1 MVTGSEMK
9 MTSGVMEEAKCW
21 SAVGRP
27 SEFLV
32 LGRELDVACLA
43 FALVF
48 FLSEKVVKCTS
59 KEIPDGWG
67 LARAYAE
74 ELKDSFLYDGMRRE
88 GRKLEKGVAK
98 TGVRTKVLA
107 GREVEVEGEGQCLGI
122 VW

>member
-1 MVTGSEMK
+1 M
-9 MTSGVMEEAKCW
+9 
-21 SAVGRP
+21 
-27 SEFLV
+27 
-32 LGRELDVACLA
+32 ACLA

-74 ELKDSFLYDGMRRE
+74 ELEDSFPYDGMRRE

-98 TGVRTKVLA
+98 VGSMKVQFFIMEKGFEVSTDGA
-107 GREVEVEGEGQCLGI
+107 GIFSSISNIISCGKSFRLVLGLRFWPGGEVEVEGQCLGR